1 MSFSNSWF
9 CNVNQYFPYF
19 FESEQQIDCKWGEYS
34 PWSECSK
41 SCGSGIRRRIRVVV
55 QNASIGGKECTGLD
69 KEAEECKI
77 LDCRK

>member
-1 MSFSNSWF
+1 MVWHGQTIFSLLF
-9 CNVNQYFPYF
+9 C
-19 FESEQQIDCKWGEYS
+19 ELEQQIDCKWSEYS